1 MKKLFQKL
9 IAILQMD
16 VGKESE
22 SNNEAILIRLMCT
35 LGIVHYLLTAI
46 ALAFNQ
52 NIILCLILI
61 FSIGIY
67 VGALICTYEDRTP
80 LASALY
86 ILQTLFV
93 TAVLSLS
100 IGWKYFFAPMAI
112 VVLMVLYFSLNMSLK
127 KKALFSV
134 CMAIYLFAISVGYF
148 YLPRHTEI
156 FNGVALLVLFL
167 NISLSVSSISI
178 VGYCFC
184 RKFSQTEEK
193 ILQYNKKLEQMAS
206 TDSLTAL
213 WNRRAMN
220 DHLIHLVTQHNRY
233 QCDFSI
239 AIMDID
245 FFKHV
250 NDEYGHGMGDFVLK
264 TLSAVLSDHMT
275 DLGHVCRWGGEEFLL
290 SFENMDYDAA
300 CHHMELLRQKIENQE
315 FTYKKTSIHIT
326 ITGGITEYTGNTSL
340 DSLITRA
347 DELLYKGKTSGR
359 NKIVCSYY

>member
-1 MKKLFQKL
+1 MKKIFQKL
-9 IAILQMD
+9 ITVLQMD

-22 SNNEAILIRLMCT
+22 SNNEAILIRLLCT
-35 LGIVHYLLTAI
+35 LGILHYLLTAV

-52 NIILCLILI
+52 YIVLCLILI
-61 FSIGIY
+61 FSIGIF
-67 VGALICTYEDRTP
+67 VGALICTYENRTS
-80 LASALY
+80 LASTLY

-93 TAVLSLS
+93 TAALSLS

-112 VVLMVLYFSLNMSLK
+112 VVLMVLYFSLHINLK
-127 KKALFSV
+127 KKAILSFA
-134 CMAIYLFAISVGYF
+134 MALYLFAISVGYF
-148 YLPRHTEI
+148 YLPKHTEI
-156 FNGVALLVLFL
+156 FNRVALIVLFL

-193 ILQYNKKLEQMAS
+193 ILQYNKKLEQMVS
-206 TDSLTAL
+206 TDPLTTL

-220 DHLIHLVTQHNRY
+220 DHLIHLVTQHNKHQR
-233 QCDFSI
+233 DFSI

-250 NDEYGHGMGDFVLK
+250 NDEYGHGMGDYVLK
-264 TLSAVLSDHMT
+264 NLSSVLKEHMT

-290 SFENMDYDAA
+290 TFENMDYDAA
-300 CHHMELLRQKIENQE
+300 CRKMELLRQKIEQQE
-315 FTYKKTSIHIT
+315 FTYKKTTLRIT
-326 ITGGITEYTGNTSL
+326 ITGGIVEYTRSTSI
-340 DSLITRA
+340 DALITKS

-359 NKIVCSYY
+359 NKIVRSYY